1 MNKKPMYERSCSWLL
16 QVRELV
22 MVKDFFFANVQTK
35 VWKGQVEGVPIT
47 FLEPTS
53 GAFWVGCI
61 YGRNDDATRFGF
73 FCGAALEYLK
83 HHSDAMCAAC
93 ASCLTTALF
102 VA

>member
-1 MNKKPMYERSCSWLL
+1 M
-16 QVRELV
+16 RELV
-22 MVKDFFFANVQTK
+22 LVKDFFFANVQTK
-35 VWKGQVEGVPIT
+35 VWKGEVEGVPTT

-83 HHSDAMCAAC
+83 HHSDAMWAAP
-93 ASCLTTALF
+93 ATSFHSLVSLAWYSRKH
-102 VA
+102 V